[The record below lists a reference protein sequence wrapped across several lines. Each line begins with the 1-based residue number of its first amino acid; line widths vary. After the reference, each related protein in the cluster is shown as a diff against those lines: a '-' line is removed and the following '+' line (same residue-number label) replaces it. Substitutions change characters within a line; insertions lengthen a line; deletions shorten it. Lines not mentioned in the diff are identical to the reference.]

1 MGYPQSWV
9 ELNPGWDY
17 RLWTDEDLL
26 TFMSE
31 QRPDL
36 LELYLSYS
44 RPVQRADLA
53 RYAILQ
59 AYGGVYADID
69 TRCLAPLEPL
79 IGDQRVILCEE
90 PERHHE
96 PARVRGMDRLY
107 FNGTMASPPGHPFW
121 DRVIEQCQLMSH
133 QRDRDVLDTTGPI
146 LLTSVVDR
154 WPDRNSISL
163 NSCGLFAETDVHG
176 QRSAQEPYGTYGHLC
191 LSSHLWKGSWFTTKK
206 PNWWRRKMARLRQA
220 SDRYLTGPRL
230 DPDRALGRLD
240 TNVLHRPTPK
250 DADEASLL
258 LLIPVKD
265 AEADLPR
272 CFELLQA
279 LDHPRDQLH
288 VRFGHGDSSD
298 ASGALLEKFLA
309 QNGSEFASTGIVNT
323 GRNAP
328 ALKRDRR
335 WKPQLQRRRRA
346 GIAKARNDLLA
357 GSLKDAHDWVLWIDA
372 DVIDYP
378 RDIARLLVAADAKIV
393 APHCVLEP
401 GGPTFDRN
409 SFLSTAT
416 PSRVELY
423 RNVRDGLLQPPAYW
437 DYRRHMEDLKYL
449 DRVPLNGVG
458 GTVLLVDANCHRAG
472 LRFPEVPYRH
482 LIETEAFGQ
491 MARDAGVTP
500 IGLPNVEVLHARS

>member
-1 MGYPQSWV
+1 MGYPKSWV
-9 ELNPGWDY
+9 DLNPGWTY
-17 RLWTDEDLL
+17 RLWTDDDLL
-26 TFMSE
+26 AFISE

-69 TRCLAPLEPL
+69 TQCLAPLEPL

-96 PARVRGMDRLY
+96 PALVRGMDRLF
-107 FNGTMASPPGHPFW
+107 FNGTMASPPDHPFW
-121 DRVIEQCQLMSH
+121 VRVIEQCRMMSD

-154 WPDRNSISL
+154 WTDPSSLSL

-176 QRSAQEPYGTYGHLC
+176 KRSVQTPYGSYGHLC
-191 LSSHLWKGSWFTTKK
+191 LSTHLWKGSWYTNKR
-206 PNWWRRKMARLRQA
+206 PSWWRRKMARLRQV
-220 SDRYLTGPRL
+220 SDRYLTGPKMSPKKGL
-230 DPDRALGRLD
+230 GLLDRALLRQLPPKGGD
-240 TNVLHRPTPK
+240 KANVLV
-250 DADEASLL
+250 
-258 LLIPVKD
+258 LIPVKD
-265 AEADLPR
+265 AEAELPR
-272 CFELLQA
+272 CFELLRA
-279 LDHPRDQLH
+279 LDHPRDRLH
-288 VRFGHGDSSD
+288 VWFGHGDSSD
-298 ASGALLEKFLA
+298 ASAALLDKFLA
-309 QNGSEFASTGIVNT
+309 QYSFEFASMGIIQT
-323 GRNAP
+323 RRNAP
-328 ALKRDRR
+328 RLMRSRR
-335 WKPQLQRRRRA
+335 WKPQLQRSRRA
-346 GIAKARNDLLA
+346 GIARARNDLLA
-357 GSLKDAHDWVLWIDA
+357 GSLREVHDWVLWIDA

-378 RDIARLLVAADAKIV
+378 PDITRLLMAADAKIV
-393 APHCVLEP
+393 APHCVLES

-409 SFLSTAT
+409 SFVSTAT

-423 RNVRDGLLQPPAYW
+423 RNIQDGLLQPPAYW

-472 LRFPEVPYRH
+472 LTFPEVPYRH

-500 IGLPNVEVLHARS
+500 VGLPNVEVLHAMN